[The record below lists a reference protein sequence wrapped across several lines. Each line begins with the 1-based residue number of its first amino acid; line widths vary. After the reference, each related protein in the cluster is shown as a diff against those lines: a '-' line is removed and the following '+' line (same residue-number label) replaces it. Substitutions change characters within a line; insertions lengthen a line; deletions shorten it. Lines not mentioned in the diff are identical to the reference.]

1 MAQYFD
7 LIVFDWDG
15 TLMDSADVIVRSI
28 RRASVDAGFPAPA
41 PEAARHIIG
50 LGLMEAMAHLFP
62 EADPE
67 SCRRLSDH
75 YRHHYLKASDEG
87 IFLFE
92 GAEDA
97 VATLS
102 DAGCLL
108 AVATGKS
115 RRGLESAF
123 DASGMRDY
131 FHASRCAD
139 ESFSKPH
146 PAMLFELMDEL
157 GVDADKTLMIGD
169 TTHDLQMAANARV
182 ASLALCHGAHSREAL
197 EACQPLAC
205 LNDFTELKSWLS
217 SHVLR
222 RESHV

>member
-1 MAQYFD
+1 MTQQYD

-28 RRASVDAGFPAPA
+28 RRASIDAGFPAPT

-62 EADPE
+62 EADPD

-75 YRHHYLKASDEG
+75 YRHHYLKTCEEG

-97 VATLS
+97 VAALNH
-102 DAGCLL
+102 AGCLL

-123 DASGMRDY
+123 DATGMRDY

-146 PAMLFELMDEL
+146 PAMLLELMDEL
-157 GVDADKTLMIGD
+157 GVEAGKTLMIGD
-169 TTHDLQMAANARV
+169 TSHDLLMAANAGV
-182 ASLALCHGAHSREAL
+182 ASLALCHGAHSRETL

-205 LNDFTELKSWLS
+205 LNDFAELKSWLNGHVS
-217 SHVLR
+217 RRASHV
-222 RESHV
+222 